1 MRIELPAKYLEAAL
15 AAVSTKDK
23 TRYYLHGIFVD
34 SRGFI
39 AATNG
44 HIAFAAKCPSAKDCS
59 GFNALPDNPGTLDGI
74 IIPQDTVAGAI
85 KGKGSIVVLERD
97 PNGLFW
103 LSCGNVRLHFVP
115 IDGSFPD
122 WQRVIPEQP
131 ETLVAAHYKPQYVSA
146 LGKMAQSVCGGK
158 KDEDNSFLINQ
169 SGEGPA
175 PVTFPDTDC
184 VAVIM
189 PMHGDSLKSFNK
201 GAFFA

>member
-15 AAVSTKDK
+15 AAVSKDE
-23 TRYYLHGIFVD
+23 TRYYLRGVFVD
-34 SRGFI
+34 PRGFI

-44 HIAFAAKCPSAKDCS
+44 HIAFAAKCPSAKDCT
-59 GFNALPDNPGTLDGI
+59 GFNALPNNPGTLDGI

-85 KGKGSIVVLERD
+85 KGKGGDVVLERD
-97 PNGLFW
+97 TNGLFW
-103 LSCGNVRLHFVP
+103 LSCGNVRIHFVP

-131 ETLVAAHYKPQYVSA
+131 ETLVAAHYQPQYVSA

-158 KDEDNSFLINQ
+158 KDKASSFLINQ

-175 PVTFPDTDC
+175 PVTFPDIDC